1 MHNTRGPILSF
12 PLQKP
17 HPAWVVRFFVCLL
30 LGLLL
35 AACNTA
41 IGAADSLQVTLH
53 VDGADQSLTLPAG
66 STVQSAIQSA
76 GILTSTLDRVEPP
89 PYTVLTNGDRIEVI
103 RVREEFDVEEKIL
116 PFERQQVR
124 NESLPDGKYLLVQPG
139 VNGKQQI
146 TYRRVLEND
155 VEVSRAVFKTVTL
168 AESQPEIM
176 MVGVQAPFSPVDI
189 RGRLAYLIA
198 GNAWVM
204 ETSTG
209 LRRPVVSTGDLD
221 GRIFTLS
228 PDGRWLLFTRK
239 PGPDQTGFI
248 NTLWAVDTENENP
261 RPLDLNVRNI
271 VHHAAFIPGQATTI
285 TYSTVEPRETA
296 PGWLANNDL
305 FMLRFSEAGIITIND
320 PILSSSVQGFYG
332 WWGTQFEWSPD
343 GLLLAYAS
351 PDSVGLVDIEKK
363 ELVPLMDV
371 LPLETGKSWAWL
383 PQLAWSPDHQV
394 LFTVAHVAKPGQ
406 NQPETSPL
414 FDLTA
419 IPMESRAPIAIGS
432 QTGMFAYPVPSPAR
446 SGRPY
451 SLAYLQA
458 IFSEQSDTS
467 RYRLMIADRDG
478 SNRRALFPA
487 DGSSGLD
494 PQRIVWEPAEGDL
507 PSSRIA
513 FIANGNLWLLDVN
526 SGEARQLTGDGL
538 ISRVDWN

>member
-12 PLQKP
+12 PLQKT
-17 HPAWVVRFFVCLL
+17 HSVLAARLIICLL
-30 LGLLL
+30 LLLL
-35 AACNTA
+35 PAACNSPIRA
-41 IGAADSLQVTLH
+41 SDPLQVTLH
-53 VDGADQSLTLPAG
+53 VDGAEKTLTLPAG
-66 STVQSAIQSA
+66 STVQSAIQTA
-76 GILTSTLDRVEPP
+76 GITTSTLDRVEPP
-89 PYTVLTNGDRIEVI
+89 PYTVLSNGDRIEII

-139 VNGKQQI
+139 INGKQQI

-155 VEVSRAVFKTVTL
+155 VEVSRTVFKTVTIT
-168 AESQPEIM
+168 EPQPEIM

-189 RGRLAYLIA
+189 RGRLAYIIA
-198 GNAWVM
+198 GNAWIM

-209 LRRPVVSTGDLD
+209 LRRPVVSSGDLD

-239 PGPDQTGFI
+239 PGSDQTGII
-248 NTLWAVDTENENP
+248 NTLWAVDTESETP
-261 RPLDLNVRNI
+261 RPIDLKVRNI

-285 TYSTVEPRETA
+285 TYSTAEPRDTA

-305 FMLRFSEAGIITIND
+305 FILRFSEAGIITLND
-320 PILSSSVQGFYG
+320 PILSPSVQGFYG

-371 LPLETGKSWAWL
+371 LPLETGKSWAWV

-414 FDLTA
+414 FNLTA
-419 IPMESRAPIAIGS
+419 IPIESRVPIAIGS
-432 QTGMFAYPVPSPAR
+432 QTGMFVYPVPSPAR
-446 SGRPY
+446 SGHSYR
-451 SLAYLQA
+451 LAYLQA
-458 IFSEQSDTS
+458 IFSEQSETS
-467 RYRLMIADRDG
+467 RCRLMIADRDG
-478 SNRRALFPA
+478 SNRRVLYPA

-494 PQRIVWEPAEGDL
+494 PQRIVWEPSQGDS
-507 PSSRIA
+507 PSSRLA
-513 FIANGNLWLLDVN
+513 FIANGNLWLLDIV

-538 ISRVDWN
+538 ISRVDWK